1 MAAAAP
7 QKRSAKAP
15 TKRLAPVHAHP
26 AAPAGRFAELLTE
39 VHIPDPYVITEQLK
53 IEPPT
58 RNRMEQVQAAQA
70 AFAIANGQLQDMLT
84 PVKQVKRN
92 ADGSPEIDEAGN
104 QVTFDVLPAAD
115 PKHLEQIQAVVTGA
129 SDRFNRALFGEQY
142 GAVMEYFDG
151 EPVQVWNAF
160 YTDIQ
165 NKFMPLPESGQCP
178 TCGHVEDAE
187 QAGKPLASTNS

>member
-7 QKRSAKAP
+7 QKRTAKTP

-26 AAPAGRFAELLTE
+26 AAPAGRFAELLAE
-39 VHIPDPYVITEQLK
+39 VHVPEAYVITEKLQ

-70 AFAIANGQLQDMLT
+70 AFAIANSQLQDMLT
-84 PVKQVKRN
+84 PVTKVKLD
-92 ADGSPEIDEAGN
+92 AEGKPELDEQGN
-104 QVTFDVLPAAD
+104 EVTYEEFPAAD
-115 PKHLEQIQAVVTGA
+115 ARHLENIQAVVTGA
-129 SDRFNRALFGEQY
+129 SERFNRALFGEQY

-160 YTDIQ
+160 YADIQ
-165 NKFMPLPESGQCP
+165 DKFMPLPEGGKCP
-178 TCGHVEDAE
+178 TCGHIEDAE